1 MRLDYLTRVLNG
13 QRREKKEAMYRTSRV
28 EKSLFLSLFVEFLN
42 LYIYYDAYNSPRSYR
57 QPFGNGQSLSR
68 RYCTQSVWL
77 FSCA

>member
-13 QRREKKEAMYRTSRV
+13 QRREKKEARGRTSRV

-57 QPFGNGQSLSR
+57 QPGGIGQSLSR
-68 RYCTQSVWL
+68 RYCTQSVWFFL
-77 FSCA
+77 CA